1 MTRPRLAVILA
12 AGRGVRLGG
21 LGREIPKGFIPV
33 GGRPLI
39 VPIDGGLARGRHR
52 ADPDRHRTSGRAVR
66 DLSTGCDNVELAHNP
81 DYAATGSLSSL
92 MCAGPI
98 DEPYLLVESD
108 LLYEARAPRLLVD
121 AADADVLLASGAT
134 DSGDEVY
141 VGVREGRLVDLSKRR
156 DALGGS
162 CVGELVGLTRISPA
176 FHREIVAR
184 AKELLARGRPV
195 EYETALV
202 AAGRTRR
209 LSVLVVEDLIWT
221 EIDDE
226 RHLARALSVVAP
238 RLDP

>member
-39 VPIDGGLARGRHR
+39 VRSMAALHAAGIERIRIVTGHLAEQY
-52 ADPDRHRTSGRAVR
+52 R